1 MDEKANVVEMDAC
14 ADVGSDEGPH
24 EKDDEEEERRVES
37 DFSFDYEPDGS
48 LFPDRGGD
56 GDGDA
61 VAGGVD
67 TSNSAS
73 FATFTGTEASA
84 VDGDEA
90 ARINTQTVFDVR
102 VGVNGLEAF
111 APEDSTPQ
119 SPKPVKIKS
128 GQPVG
133 NRDETGTNTS
143 STLQSSSNRLGG
155 ADLRSFRSSLEAKRS
170 SKDVDLDCAETSFAK
185 MNRVRAL
192 NAKDTLRQKLASIQN
207 ASTNLGGGMIQ
218 MMLILREEN
227 EAKAEARRADEE
239 QRRRDELA
247 AREERCKSEKKEAEE
262 RRLQE
267 SLAREE
273 HVCRDREDARART
286 QELAMIFGALT
297 MEP

>member
-61 VAGGVD
+61 VAGG
-67 TSNSAS
+67 
-73 FATFTGTEASA
+73 
-84 VDGDEA
+84 GDEA

-170 SKDVDLDCAETSFAK
+170 SKD
-185 MNRVRAL
+185 

-239 QRRRDELA
+239 QRRCDELA

-267 SLAREE
+267 SLEREE

>member
-73 FATFTGTEASA
+73 FATFTGTEAAA
-84 VDGDEA
+84 VDVENRSPPPPPPRVMRLRVSTRKPSSTFGWVWTA
-90 ARINTQTVFDVR
+90 WKPSHQRTVLHSRYQRVLYTRLGCVSRIRLDPP
-102 VGVNGLEAF
+102 A
-111 APEDSTPQ
+111 SK
-119 SPKPVKIKS
+119 PKPVKIKS

-207 ASTNLGGGMIQ
+207 ASTNLG
-218 MMLILREEN
+218 E
-227 EAKAEARRADEE
+227 
-239 QRRRDELA
+239 
-247 AREERCKSEKKEAEE
+247 
-262 RRLQE
+262 
-267 SLAREE
+267 
-273 HVCRDREDARART
+273 V
-286 QELAMIFGALT
+286 
-297 MEP
+297 

>member
-84 VDGDEA
+84 VDVENRSPPG
-90 ARINTQTVFDVR
+90 RIRLDPP
-102 VGVNGLEAF
+102 A
-111 APEDSTPQ
+111 SK
-119 SPKPVKIKS
+119 PKPVKIKS